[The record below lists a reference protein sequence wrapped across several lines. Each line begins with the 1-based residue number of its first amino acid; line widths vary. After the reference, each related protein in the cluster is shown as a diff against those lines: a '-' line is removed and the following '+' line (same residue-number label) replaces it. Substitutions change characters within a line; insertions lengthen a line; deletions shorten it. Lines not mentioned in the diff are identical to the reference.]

1 MKKKILSLL
10 LALAVILSAF
20 SGMLVSASA
29 TDDVEALVKS
39 AFKTYVAKTGNASTG
54 ADALAAVNEA
64 IAPYIAV
71 YDTTETDTK
80 GYFIRHSADGVKDG
94 ATASA
99 DYPLNIPGHDGAFAA
114 QFLIKDENGTQVCT
128 VGTAASIP
136 HTVEDLG
143 TLTTE
148 IYSVG
153 NSNFEVNA
161 NGNITAYTG
170 NAEKI
175 VIPYIEGTYPTFAT
189 SAASTVATN
198 GTNNLDK
205 VKVIMI
211 YSNKKQLP
219 TKALE
224 NTTSLKAVVLGVGVR
239 DIREKAFSGS
249 SVKYMLMSAS
259 MHYNANAC
267 VETGNGYFDYGAF
280 QNAKQLQNITLATY
294 QGWSKGDRKITGYA
308 AYNMP
313 DYVNYN
319 ASGNIYDN
327 TALLD
332 LYYKGSGTQNISSKT
347 GGTASVA
354 GERIGPS
361 KWISSDMPLNQSA
374 ALAQIAADSIAIDT
388 SSTADSVKDAIV
400 SAYINT
406 AITAEWTETP
416 VIDTTAFTVD
426 GVLTLALDGKEI
438 DIDVCNIIADEE
450 KPTIDEAVIADIKS
464 AFKSY
469 VSQKGNAS
477 AKDTLV
483 TFVDSIVNNATVS
496 IESDEHFFIYHAVDG
511 VYDKAA
517 DYPVSIPGHDG
528 YVSAVF
534 TVADANGVVLGTV
547 GAVDVIPHIEENLGT
562 LTTDVYSADSAVF
575 TTDASGNITGYSGS
589 AEKIVIPAS
598 FSGTINLKDAAG
610 KDSVKAIVIGDRSAT
625 KRNIR
630 IANDSF
636 KNWGSLRAVV
646 LPKQI
651 ANTQGIG
658 EAAFANNANLKYVN
672 MPHGINGD
680 GGSGYGYLNYGA
692 FQNCVVLENAMCSCC
707 GKQPSCTFFS
717 NVYNNTAI
725 RYVVTPQ
732 WCNGGSYTNIS
743 THSYTEGTFVYLTH
757 ANNAN
762 ATLTRAATL
771 AQEAANKYAYSEGDS
786 ADTVKAAIVAGYSA
800 KTLTSAITADWNDT
814 FTVTNGKASG
824 ILTLTQGDYSV
835 DVEFNYNPY
844 AGLNSLSV
852 DGYSIS
858 PEFDAETYEYTLSV
872 LGTVNSVNIN
882 VSPVVGAQADL
893 TSGAYDLEIGENVFT
908 INSKLT
914 SGTVVTY
921 TLKITRQEI
930 PTETIDGIEKAFK
943 AYVDNKGNNAEPEA
957 LLSYINNA
965 IAPASV
971 EYDTNGIFIRHAV
984 DGVYDEND
992 DSYPIVIKG
1001 HDGSVAITLK
1011 VYNKDG
1017 ALVANYGGLAS
1028 IPHKEENLGELTYDI
1043 FSYDDVE
1050 FGDSAFG
1057 MDSDGNITGY
1067 TGDAE
1072 KIIIPSDFAGKI
1084 AFTADSVPNK
1094 DSIKAVVIGGSDCA
1108 SMTLIIENNSFS
1120 GWQLL
1125 RAVELPRKMISNP
1138 DTGIGAFA
1146 FAYNPVLKYVD
1157 LPGSLNN
1164 TSGGYGAI
1172 KYEAFRDCPV
1182 LENVTSSNT
1191 NGSMPSAQFQ
1201 TNIFMGT
1208 AVRDYIYEGWY
1219 QFGTGANANNVA
1231 TNPTYKEGTQ
1241 VILAAGGDG
1250 GALTPTFTRAAT
1262 MAQEMADTLT
1272 VTADNAASALTTIT
1286 GTYSSKLTNV
1296 KASWADDYSGL
1307 VLTYGNYSITVI
1319 CNKESYNTAIG
1330 ITMNSGVDYR
1340 FNAPCGIRFTYNLS
1354 GLDALLNDDSVADVK
1369 LGTLIAPADF
1379 ISGDFTHF
1387 ELTNKGKSYLDIVA
1401 TYIKDSNSVAAVLS
1415 NIKEE
1420 NYNREFS
1427 AIGYAM
1433 ITYTDGTI
1441 KYVYADECVAARPSS
1456 VAENVLENG
1465 SSLTDEEKN
1474 VLESIVDT
1482 AAAYTMNWIDTE
1494 YSSSDAQAMTMR
1506 NSILATSSASV
1517 DTTVYTGET
1526 YYINEE
1532 NFDTYKSML
1541 SMIPSG
1547 SIVLFERGGTYR
1559 VGGITVPQNN
1569 IYFGAYG
1576 EGAKPNI
1583 YGSAKNF
1590 ADSTWKNESANIWS
1604 VSDITALED
1613 NDAGI
1618 VIFDDGKK
1626 AGTKKATLAEVTAD
1640 GDFWYDSAND
1650 KVYLYSAVNPAD
1662 AWNSIEIGVN
1672 AYIFEINGKN
1682 NITVDNLNIRY
1693 TGAHGISIQGGSSN
1707 VNITNCEIGYIG
1719 GSYMTHTGTSTV
1731 RFGNGVEIWCAAS
1744 NVTVDNCW
1752 VHQIYDT
1759 GLTHQGTATVNSG
1772 SLFTQEN
1779 ITFSNNLIEYCAL
1792 ASIEY
1797 WTSSSGS
1804 ATDYNWFKNITYSD
1818 NICRFA
1824 GYGFGTQGVSRT
1836 GYHLYTSKDALNAI
1850 SADGDLDTFYVSGNI
1865 FDTARGG
1872 LMQLAG
1878 CHYVSALPQLS
1889 GNTYIQNNG
1898 GVLGVLATEF
1908 SGGSTTATTN
1918 YYADS
1923 QASTTMTKTFKD
1935 ATATVIVY

>member
-1 MKKKILSLL
+1 MKKRILAMLL
-10 LALAVILSAF
+10 TLAVVF
-20 SGMLVSASA
+20 SGFSGILV
-29 TDDVEALVKS
+29 
-39 AFKTYVAKTGNASTG
+39 
-54 ADALAAVNEA
+54 
-64 IAPYIAV
+64 
-71 YDTTETDTK
+71 
-80 GYFIRHSADGVKDG
+80 
-94 ATASA
+94 
-99 DYPLNIPGHDGAFAA
+99 
-114 QFLIKDENGTQVCT
+114 
-128 VGTAASIP
+128 
-136 HTVEDLG
+136 
-143 TLTTE
+143 
-148 IYSVG
+148 
-153 NSNFEVNA
+153 
-161 NGNITAYTG
+161 
-170 NAEKI
+170 
-175 VIPYIEGTYPTFAT
+175 
-189 SAASTVATN
+189 SAASTSELQNLHYMLNNSTDDVHIAYIGGSVTQGSGASSVDYCWASLVSNWFTENYPDVTFTKTN
-198 GTNNLDK
+198 GGIGATGSLFGSYRANTYLKLGTNPPDLLFIEFAINDAYDGRTETE
-205 VKVIMI
+205 VKRDMESMI
-211 YSNKKQLP
+211 VQTL
-219 TKALE
+219 
-224 NTTSLKAVVLGVGVR
+224 
-239 DIREKAFSGS
+239 
-249 SVKYMLMSAS
+249 
-259 MHYNANAC
+259 NANPYANI
-267 VETGNGYFDYGAF
+267 VIVLTTDFAKKDSEFDAKKWHKEVAAHYGLPVVDVGAPLW
-280 QNAKQLQNITLATY
+280 QQVVAEN
-294 QGWSKGDRKITGYA
+294 
-308 AYNMP
+308 
-313 DYVNYN
+313 
-319 ASGNIYDN
+319 
-327 TALLD
+327 
-332 LYYKGSGTQNISSKT
+332 
-347 GGTASVA
+347 GGTAPTAASDEAWRKYITDDCHPNDAGYALYAKTITDYLDAQLLGDTVTRDDSYTAKVLPDPLSSYVKYNGNYATLWDAGFRNQHLGDFAYIPNQVWAACDTDGGNFKFVFTGKSV
-354 GERIGPS
+354 GLWTCYNTS
-361 KWISSDMPLNQSA
+361 K
-374 ALAQIAADSIAIDT
+374 AADIEYKVSRYSDGEVVATGTKSLYIHTNLTIPFELAVDLEEDT
-388 SSTADSVKDAIV
+388 YVCDLTVRKSSHGSHAQFFSVWLDGNPSSVVPYMDVEATAKAAFN
-400 SAYINT
+400 AYIAEKGNAADKAGVEAAVNT
-406 AITAEWTETP
+406 AISPYTAT
-416 VIDTTAFTVD
+416 
-426 GVLTLALDGKEI
+426 
-438 DIDVCNIIADEE
+438 IA
-450 KPTIDEAVIADIKS
+450 
-464 AFKSY
+464 
-469 VSQKGNAS
+469 
-477 AKDTLV
+477 
-483 TFVDSIVNNATVS
+483 
-496 IESDEHFFIYHAVDG
+496 SDDDFFIYHAVDG
-511 VYDKAA
+511 VYDEAT
-517 DYPVSIPGHDG
+517 DYPISIPGHDG
-528 YVSAVF
+528 YVSAVL
-534 TVADANGVVLGTV
+534 TIADKAGNIVNKVGTV
-547 GAVDVIPHIEENLGT
+547 ENIPHTEENLGT
-562 LTTDVYSADSAVF
+562 LTTDVYSADSTVF
-575 TTDASGNITGYSGS
+575 TTDANGNITGYSGK

-672 MPHGINGD
+672 MPHGINGN

-771 AQEAANKYAYSEGDS
+771 AKEAANKYAYSEGDS

-882 VSPVVGAQADL
+882 ISPVVGAQADL

-914 SGTVVTY
+914 SGAVVTY

-992 DSYPIVIKG
+992 DGYPIVIKG

-1043 FSYDDVE
+1043 YYYDDAILGLSNFQIDADE
-1050 FGDSAFG
+1050 
-1057 MDSDGNITGY
+1057 NIIGY

-1072 KIIIPSDFAGKI
+1072 KLIIPSDFAGKI
-1084 AFTADSVPNK
+1084 AFTADSVTNK
-1094 DSIKAVVIGGSDCA
+1094 DNIKAVVIGGSDCA
-1108 SMTLIIENNSFS
+1108 SMTLNIENNSFS
-1120 GWQLL
+1120 GWQSL
-1125 RAVELPRKMISNP
+1125 RAVELPRNIN
-1138 DTGIGAFA
+1138 GRIGQFA
-1146 FAYNPVLKYVD
+1146 FYNNPVLKYVD
-1157 LPGSLNN
+1157 TPSSIAGSNG
-1164 TSGGYGAI
+1164 SGYGTFEN
-1172 KYEAFRDCPV
+1172 EAFRNCPV
-1182 LENVTSSNT
+1182 LENINSNNA
-1191 NGSMPSAQFQ
+1191 NGRMTTGQLW
-1201 TNIFMGT
+1201 TNIYMGT
-1208 AVRDYIYEGWY
+1208 AVRDYIYESWY
-1219 QFGTGANANNVA
+1219 QYGAGGNASNIA
-1231 TNPTYKEGTQ
+1231 YEPSYKEGTQ
-1241 VILAAGGDG
+1241 VIMEVGANKG

-1319 CNKESYNTAIG
+1319 CNKASYNTAIG

-1354 GLDALLNDDSVADVK
+1354 GLDALLNDDSVVDVK

-1387 ELTNKGKSYLDIVA
+1387 ELTNKGKAYLDVVA

-1415 NIKEE
+1415 NIKEA

-1441 KYVYADECVAARPSS
+1441 KYVYADDCVTARPSS

-1541 SMIPSG
+1541 SMLPSG

-1824 GYGFGTQGVSRT
+1824 GYGLGTQGVSRT

-1850 SADGDLDTFYVSGNI
+1850 SADGNLDTFYVSGNI

-1908 SGGSTTATTN
+1908 SGGSTTATTT
-1918 YYADS
+1918 YYFDAGVE
-1923 QASTTMTKTFKD
+1923 ATVANNFKD
-1935 ATATVIVY
+1935 SSATVIVY